1 MTPVVVPL
9 AKTLA
14 LRIGLTAAVLTPL
27 YHAPAVR
34 RLCRAARFALLGPL
48 AAAIAAPAGEPR
60 RPRPVRVR
68 QVDPDAWSG
77 PRVVTVV
84 RTGAVERS
92 GPLAVDPPGSA
103 RSGRRASLP
112 KRVDSYA

>member
-48 AAAIAAPAGEPR
+48 AAAIAPA
-60 RPRPVRVR
+60 VRLCLR
-68 QVDPDAWSG
+68 
-77 PRVVTVV
+77 
-84 RTGAVERS
+84 GA
-92 GPLAVDPPGSA
+92 
-103 RSGRRASLP
+103 GR
-112 KRVDSYA
+112 